1 MTGMKRWAIGMVG
14 VAAMLGAVGCQDG
27 RDNQIRA
34 LQERLDGA
42 LADNANL
49 KAQLDSLNRSGG
61 DSASRAIQLQ
71 SLLDDANRR
80 MNELQNQLNGCQSE
94 LASAKNR
101 PAAPRTEGEWTFA
114 GPYAWTDITE
124 EILFDSGKA
133 QLKSSGKSKLQQ
145 VASDL
150 RSKFPGKAYWVIG
163 HTDNDPIRRTA
174 DKWQDNLELSQARAR
189 VVALELIS
197 LGITPKE
204 VIAGGQG
211 EWSPRASNNNAADKA
226 KNRRVTVMA
235 VDRPQRVGS
244 QALVP
249 VKDNSRGQLA
259 AR

>member
-1 MTGMKRWAIGMVG
+1 MTGMKRWAAGLLG
-14 VAAMLGAVGCQDG
+14 AAALLSAVGCQDG

-49 KAQLDSLNRSGG
+49 KAQLDALNRTGG

-101 PAAPRTEGEWTFA
+101 PAAPRIEGEWTFA
-114 GPYAWTDITE
+114 GPYAWQDITE
-124 EILFDSGKA
+124 DILFDSGKA

-163 HTDNDPIRRTA
+163 HTDNDPIRKS
-174 DKWQDNLELSQARAR
+174 DWKDNLDLSQNRAR

-211 EWSPRASNNNAADKA
+211 EWNPRDSNGSAAGKA

-249 VKDNSRGQLA
+249 VKDSTRG
-259 AR
+259 

>member
-1 MTGMKRWAIGMVG
+1 MTGMKRWAVG
-14 VAAMLGAVGCQDG
+14 LLGAAALLSAVGCQDG

-49 KAQLDSLNRSGG
+49 KAQLDALNRTGG
-61 DSASRAIQLQ
+61 DSAARAIQLQ

-101 PAAPRTEGEWTFA
+101 PNTPVRQEGDWIFA

-133 QLKSSGKSKLQQ
+133 QLKSSGKAKLQQ

-163 HTDNDPIRRTA
+163 HTDNDPIRKS
-174 DKWQDNLELSQARAR
+174 DWKDNLDLSQNRAR
-189 VVALELIS
+189 VVALELIN
-197 LGITPKE
+197 LGITAKE

-211 EWSPRASNNNAADKA
+211 EWNPKESNGSTAGKA

-249 VKDNSRGQLA
+249 VKDNTRG
-259 AR
+259 

>member
-1 MTGMKRWAIGMVG
+1 MTGMKRWAAGLLG
-14 VAAMLGAVGCQDG
+14 AAALLSAVGCQDG

-49 KAQLDSLNRSGG
+49 KAQLDALNRTGG
-61 DSASRAIQLQ
+61 DSAARAIQLQ

-101 PAAPRTEGEWTFA
+101 PVAPRTEGEWTFA

-133 QLKSSGKSKLQQ
+133 QLKSSGKAKLQQ

-163 HTDNDPIRRTA
+163 HTDNDPIR
-174 DKWQDNLELSQARAR
+174 KSEWKDNLDLSQNRAR
-189 VVALELIS
+189 VVALELIN
-197 LGITPKE
+197 LGITAKE

-211 EWSPRASNNNAADKA
+211 EWNPRDSNGSAAGKA

-249 VKDNSRGQLA
+249 VKDNTRG
-259 AR
+259 